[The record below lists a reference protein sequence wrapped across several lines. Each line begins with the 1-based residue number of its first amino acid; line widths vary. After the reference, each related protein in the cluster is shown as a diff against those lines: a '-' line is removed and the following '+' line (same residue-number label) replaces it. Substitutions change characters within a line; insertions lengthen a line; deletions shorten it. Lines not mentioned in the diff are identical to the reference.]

1 MNSGPLIAG
10 RRNVWSSLAAVIG
23 IGTHERHEMRIGLTG
38 SHGLIGSALAVA
50 LGQQGHEVLSI
61 PRGKSTAKGG
71 PDLVEDRASS
81 PLFFDPDGGPS
92 SLGALEGIDAV
103 IHLAGEPIGDHRWD
117 ARVRSR
123 IYSSRVYGTRSL
135 IAALA
140 ALKSPPATVLVAS
153 ASGIYGDRG
162 SEELTEESTQG
173 AGFLAKVVTDW
184 EAESRTGEGFAN
196 RLVLLRTGV
205 VLDASGGLLG
215 RLLPLFRLGLG
226 GRLASGEQYMSWI
239 TLADE
244 VRAIQ
249 YCLENPAISGPVN
262 LVAPNPVTN
271 REFTKDLAVAV
282 GRPAVFAVPRTAL
295 ELVLGKEMAREL
307 ALVSQRIVPNVL
319 QSAGF
324 TFGTPTLDVALAEL
338 LARSSH

>member
-1 MNSGPLIAG
+1 M
-10 RRNVWSSLAAVIG
+10 
-23 IGTHERHEMRIGLTG
+23 
-38 SHGLIGSALAVA
+38 
-50 LGQQGHEVLSI
+50 
-61 PRGKSTAKGG
+61 STPSTYSAKGG

-92 SLGALEGIDAV
+92 SLDALEGIDAV

-117 ARVRSR
+117 ARVRSS

-205 VLDASGGLLG
+205 VVDASGGLLG
-215 RLLPLFRLGLG
+215 RLLPLFRLG
-226 GRLASGEQYMSWI
+226 QK
-239 TLADE
+239 
-244 VRAIQ
+244 
-249 YCLENPAISGPVN
+249 
-262 LVAPNPVTN
+262 
-271 REFTKDLAVAV
+271 REDSKHDLLRDQAHFW
-282 GRPAVFAVPRTAL
+282 PWTFL
-295 ELVLGKEMAREL
+295 
-307 ALVSQRIVPNVL
+307 LVSTTPHDPVDLGPPRGPNL
-319 QSAGF
+319 
-324 TFGTPTLDVALAEL
+324 
-338 LARSSH
+338 

>member
-1 MNSGPLIAG
+1 M
-10 RRNVWSSLAAVIG
+10 
-23 IGTHERHEMRIGLTG
+23 
-38 SHGLIGSALAVA
+38 A
-50 LGQQGHEVLSI
+50 LGQQGHEVASI

-71 PDLVEDRASS
+71 SDLVRDPTSA

-92 SLGALEGIDAV
+92 NLGALEGFDAV

-117 ARVRSR
+117 ARVRSG

-173 AGFLAKVVTDW
+173 AGFLAKVVADW
-184 EAESRTGEGFAN
+184 EAESRVGEGFAS

-205 VLDASGGLLG
+205 VLDANGGLLG

-249 YCLENPAISGPVN
+249 YCLDNVAIRGPVN

-271 REFTKDLAVAV
+271 REFTKDLAAAV
-282 GRPAVFAVPRTAL
+282 SRPAVFAVPRAAL

-324 TFGTPTLDVALAEL
+324 SFETPALAVALAQL
-338 LARSSH
+338 LGRSSR